1 MHTKPGQMWN
11 SFSPFQTFDKISQT
25 YHITKLKLWME
36 LPHRPHGTKRKEQE
50 KAVNGRSHGPN
61 GAGFLS
67 VCPPSP
73 LFPSSPVS
81 LVLYP
86 ILQPLAPLVAAVSF
100 RIPSP
105 LHSHP
110 LLWPEF
116 QDPPPFAPTPNPP
129 SHRLPRHRCKE
140 RGTSPE
146 TLFFFLALL
155 VLAVLTA

>member
-1 MHTKPGQMWN
+1 
-11 SFSPFQTFDKISQT
+11 
-25 YHITKLKLWME
+25 ME